1 MLYKWDNIALMTV
14 HFVYKEFLKTLLNI
28 LSPLLKFTSQKKKI
42 PFIILLFIDNTPG
55 NLRPLTEMYNEIN
68 VFMPANTASIL

>member
-1 MLYKWDNIALMTV
+1 MRQHSLNDSTFCLQRIFKNFTEYFKPTV
-14 HFVYKEFLKTLLNI
+14 EIYFSE
-28 LSPLLKFTSQKKKI
+28 KKKI

-55 NLRPLTEMYNEIN
+55 NLRPLTEIYNEIN

>member
-1 MLYKWDNIALMTV
+1 MTV

-28 LSPLLKFTSQKKKI
+28 LSPLLKSTSQKKKKI

-55 NLRPLTEMYNEIN
+55 NLRPLTEIYNEIN

>member
-1 MLYKWDNIALMTV
+1 MRQHSLNDSTFCLQRIFKNFTEYFKPTV
-14 HFVYKEFLKTLLNI
+14 EIYF
-28 LSPLLKFTSQKKKI
+28 SGKKKI

-55 NLRPLTEMYNEIN
+55 NLRPLTEIYNEIN